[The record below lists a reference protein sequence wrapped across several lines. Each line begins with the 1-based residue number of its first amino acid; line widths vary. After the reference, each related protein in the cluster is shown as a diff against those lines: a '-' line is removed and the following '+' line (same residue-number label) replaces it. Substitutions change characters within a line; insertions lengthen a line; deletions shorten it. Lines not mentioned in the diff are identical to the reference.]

1 MADFKKLDALMESLP
16 KGGIPAADLIVAH
29 RGETV
34 YRKQVGYSDREG
46 TRPVQSTDLY
56 WLYSATK
63 VVTCLAAMRL
73 LEEGKI
79 SLSDPVSKY
88 IPEFGSLTV
97 KREDGSVTPAERV
110 MTVEHLFTMS
120 GGLTYDIPWDRI
132 AAVRERDPHTLGIVR
147 DMASQPLAFE
157 PGTHFRYSLCHDVLA
172 AVVEVAAGM
181 PFSAYLDKILFT
193 PLGIREMGF
202 FPNEEQKT
210 RFSAMYTA
218 EKGTCRPLPRET
230 KNEYMITDR
239 YESGGAG
246 LFARAEE
253 YIKILIPLSLGGTAT
268 NGYCLLRP
276 ETVAMM
282 GEGRLSP
289 EVQKDFFP
297 DRLFGY
303 SWGLCGRAHVDPD
316 VSHARSAKGEFGWD
330 GAAGAFALADPTN
343 EVAIFLAMHVRG
355 CNYAYQLV
363 HPMIRDLA
371 YEGLGL

>member
-16 KGGIPAADLIVAH
+16 HGGIPAADLIVTH
-29 RGETV
+29 QGETV
-34 YRKQVGYSDREG
+34 YRKQVGYSDLEG
-46 TRPVQSTDLY
+46 TRPVSNSDLY
-56 WLYSATK
+56 WLFSATK

-73 LEEGKI
+73 VEEGRL

-88 IPEFGSLTV
+88 LPAYGKIMV
-97 KREDGSVTPAERV
+97 KRADGSVTPAENV

-120 GGLTYDIPWDRI
+120 GGMTYDVDWKRI
-132 AAVRERDPHTLGIVR
+132 AAVRELNLGTVSIVE
-147 DMASQPLAFE
+147 DMAGAPLAFE

-172 AVVEVAAGM
+172 AVVEVVSGM
-181 PFSAYLDKILFT
+181 PFSQYLDKIMFT

-202 FPNEEQKT
+202 FPTPEQET

-218 EKGTCRPLPRET
+218 ESGTCRAIPRAT
-230 KNEYMITDR
+230 KNEYIITDR

-253 YIKILIPLSLGGTAT
+253 YIKILTPLSLGGTAK
-268 NGYCLLRP
+268 NGYRLLKP
-276 ETVAMM
+276 ETVAML

-289 EVQKDFFP
+289 EVQRDFMP

-303 SWGLCGRAHVDPD
+303 SWGLCGRAHVDPLI
-316 VSHARSAKGEFGWD
+316 SHARSAKGEFGWD

-343 EVAIFLAMHVRG
+343 GVALFLAMHVRG
-355 CNYAYQLV
+355 CNYAYHHV
-363 HPMIRDLA
+363 HPTVRDLA
-371 YEGLGL
+371 FEGLGI